1 MKIPLIM
8 RKQYQ
13 GQLSASMLY
22 ILLCRTGFMAGY
34 FFLEKIIL
42 IRKTKK
48 HRNFLRCQFQN
59 GDLGRT
65 RTCDLLIRS
74 QTLYPTELQSHISVA
89 VVSSNNDIIAK
100 STLLVNTF
108 LQLFFRFFADS
119 IFFGSRLMLFQPTAV
134 NEEA

>member
-8 RKQYQ
+8 REQYQ

-22 ILLCRTGFMAGY
+22 ILLCRTGFMAGS

-48 HRNFLRCQFQN
+48 HRNLLRCRFQN

-65 RTCDLLIRS
+65 RTCDLEGMNLTSCR
-74 QTLYPTELQSHISVA
+74 
-89 VVSSNNDIIAK
+89 
-100 STLLVNTF
+100 LLHPAILVQRCN
-108 LQLFFRFFADS
+108 
-119 IFFGSRLMLFQPTAV
+119 V
-134 NEEA
+134 